1 MSRGCKEE
9 SLDGSGFE
17 GGLVT
22 SGAERASKVPGVWQ
36 QVVGLRCEYDA
47 KDGRLRV
54 VGCFSGGNV
63 RVGLLWD

>member
-1 MSRGCKEE
+1 MSRGCKEG

-22 SGAERASKVPGVWQ
+22 SGAESASKVPGVWQ
-36 QVVGLRCEYDA
+36 QVVGLRCGYDA
-47 KDGRLRV
+47 KDASFGL